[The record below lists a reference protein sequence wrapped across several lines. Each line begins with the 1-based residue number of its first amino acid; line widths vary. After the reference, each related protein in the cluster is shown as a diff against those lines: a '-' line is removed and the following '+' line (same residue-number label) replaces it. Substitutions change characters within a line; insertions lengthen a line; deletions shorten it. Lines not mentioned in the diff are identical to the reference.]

1 MMKNENKWIP
11 RFDPTVHLGHLIN
24 FVGII
29 FGVGMIYAYL
39 LSDVRALKDENIRQD
54 RYIEKIEI
62 TNQESVSKLAD
73 LQRPD
78 LEKLRD
84 DMNAWFMKLNDKLD
98 SKQDKK

>member
-1 MMKNENKWIP
+1 MKDESKWIP

-24 FVGII
+24 FVGVV
-29 FGVGMIYAYL
+29 FGIGMIYAYL
-39 LSDVRALKDENIRQD
+39 LSDIRALKDENTRQD
-54 RYIEKIEI
+54 RYIEKIEA
-62 TNQESVSKLAD
+62 TNQESVAKLAD
-73 LQRPD
+73 LQRRD

>member
-1 MMKNENKWIP
+1 MQQKNRWLP
-11 RFDPTVHLGHLIN
+11 QFDPTVHLGHLIN

-39 LSDVRALKDENIRQD
+39 LSDIRALKDENIRQD
-54 RYIEKIEI
+54 HYIEKIEA

-73 LQRPD
+73 LQRRD